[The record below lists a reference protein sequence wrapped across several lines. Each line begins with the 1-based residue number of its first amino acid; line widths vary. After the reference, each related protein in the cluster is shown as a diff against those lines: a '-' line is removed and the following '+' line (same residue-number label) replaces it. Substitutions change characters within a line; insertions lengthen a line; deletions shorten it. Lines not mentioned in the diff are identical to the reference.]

1 MLTPDHASARYRL
14 YRWGLSAGIGLLTLL
29 LILGLRVYEES
40 RRIAATQQAL
50 VAHTAQQLDMLIW
63 PVDRAPLG
71 YDAFYGMEC
80 PQIQLKLLK
89 QAADLQTLRSI
100 VLVRDGVLIC
110 SSLVGTLN
118 LPFSSVLPELPAHQK
133 LLALRASVGL
143 NRGEPLMLMWKPF
156 GPDDNSGQI
165 YTFNIRL
172 LAQFLLEPQPPY
184 ADRLVL
190 NVSGNSLEYHKNSLT
205 PQVNLSGLPQYTH
218 SSPHYPF
225 SISLYAR
232 SAYHLAFAQLYHHLP
247 LALLISLLVMA
258 AAYLVAG
265 TRMSLAYPLNHAL
278 DRREFAIYCQPIIHC
293 QSARCVGIETLL
305 RWNSPR
311 YGPVPPDVFIPLAEQ
326 HALIVPL
333 TRYLMAQIAD
343 NFALFP
349 QDPAFYISINVDAR
363 HFHQRQILQ
372 DVQQIWLAKQP
383 PVTLMIELT
392 ERSRL
397 SDIDSKQIHQLKALG
412 VLLAID
418 DFGTGHNSLSYL
430 KGLNPDVLK
439 IDQSFTAAIG
449 TDAVNATVTDMIIT
463 LAQRL
468 KLKLVVE
475 GVETPEQIA
484 YLRERQV
491 DAVQGYYYARPLPV
505 QEFPAWLAR
514 FHGATPDGA
523 QPAQQE
529 GKR

>member
-1 MLTPDHASARYRL
+1 MLTPDHTSAKYRL
-14 YRWGLSAGIGLLTLL
+14 YRWGLAAGIGLLSLL
-29 LILGLRVYEES
+29 IILGLRFYEES
-40 RRIAATQQAL
+40 RRIAAAQQTL

-63 PVDRAPLG
+63 PVDRSPLG
-71 YDAFYGMEC
+71 YDAFYGMPC
-80 PQIQLKLLK
+80 PQIQLKLLR

-100 VLVRDGVLIC
+100 VLVRDGMLIC
-110 SSLVGTLN
+110 SSLIGPLN
-118 LPFSSVLPELPAHQK
+118 LPFSSVLPDLPDHEKQ
-133 LLALRASVGL
+133 LALRSTPGL

-156 GPDDNSGQI
+156 GPNDDSGQI

-172 LAQFLLEPQPPY
+172 LARFLLEPQPPY

-190 NVSGNSLEYHKNSLT
+190 NVSGNSLEYHKNGLT
-205 PQVNLSGLPQYTH
+205 PQVQLSGLPQYTH
-218 SSPHYPF
+218 HSPHYPF

-232 SAYHLAFAQLYHHLP
+232 PAYQLALAQLLSHLP

-258 AAYLVAG
+258 AVYVAAG
-265 TRMSLAYPLNHAL
+265 TRMSLAHPLSHAL
-278 DRREFAIYCQPIIHC
+278 AREEFAIFCQPIVNCH
-293 QSARCVGIETLL
+293 SGRCVGIETLL

-311 YGPVPPDVFIPLAEQ
+311 FGPVPPDVFIPLAEQ

-333 TRYLMAQIAD
+333 TRYLMAQVAEK
-343 NFALFP
+343 FALFP
-349 QDPAFYISINVDAR
+349 QDPAFYISVNVDSR
-363 HFHQRQILQ
+363 HFHQQQILQ
-372 DVQQIWLAKQP
+372 DVEQVWLAKQP
-383 PVTLMIELT
+383 SATLMIELT

-397 SDIDSKQIHQLKALG
+397 TDIDGNQIHRLKALG

-475 GVETPEQIA
+475 GVETAEQIA

-491 DAVQGYYYARPLPV
+491 EAVQGYYYARPLPI
-505 QEFPAWLAR
+505 QDFPAWLAA
-514 FHGATPDGA
+514 FHGD
-523 QPAQQE
+523 PAAGE
-529 GKR
+529 NKA